1 MQVNHHKLLIKQR
14 VVAVWVIAAAGI
26 IEKEAGAEMLLVLA
40 DQKKL
45 WIKCLHHEFVGKEG
59 ATCNYSI

>member
-1 MQVNHHKLLIKQR
+1 MQVNHHKLLIKRR
-14 VVAVWVIAAAGI
+14 VVAVWVITAAGI

-45 WIKCLHHEFVGKEG
+45 
-59 ATCNYSI
+59 